1 MVQRQPQALGSH
13 VEENRT
19 VIGAQTEIRGSIA
32 GTGELRI
39 HGSVEGDLRL
49 RGIVHVEE
57 GGLLRGDTQATQIF
71 VDGIVVG
78 DLQAEISIVLR
89 PSARVVGS
97 LIAPRMEVMEGAQ
110 FRGPIRTQA
119 APAAE
124 VMVQQDAKKKE
135 ESPSRA
141 SARSGSRAVAPR
153 SASKRRAANRS
164 STHQEPAQGEATVV
178 VSQPETQNSEQNAE
192 QKAKASADA
201 SQAVAPKIPS
211 RGKKRA
217 QRRETNA

>member
-19 VIGAQTEIRGSIA
+19 VIGAQTEIRGSIE

-39 HGSVEGDLRL
+39 HGSVEGNLRL

-57 GGLLRGDTQATQIF
+57 GGLLRGDSHATQIF

-78 DLQAEISIVLR
+78 DLQAEVSIVLR

-97 LIAPRMEVMEGAQ
+97 LLAPRMEVMEGAQ

-124 VMVQQDAKKKE
+124 FVAQQEVKNKQEVPARGA
-135 ESPSRA
+135 SRSTARA
-141 SARSGSRAVAPR
+141 SASRNANKRRAVA
-153 SASKRRAANRS
+153 RS
-164 STHQEPAQGEATVV
+164 SAPREPSESEAAAVV
-178 VSQPETQNSEQNAE
+178 VSQPEVPSVE
-192 QKAKASADA
+192 QKDGPSAKADQT
-201 SQAVAPKIPS
+201 QAVAPKIPA

-217 QRRETNA
+217 QRRESNA